1 MSHIVYTQ
9 KGMALA
15 SGLRWSVLADTGR
28 GPFKSRK
35 AIRGPAANVRATRYA
50 CTTHPHATYLG
61 MYTPDVL
68 SGAVKGEVH
77 SLALVFLNALIDAST
92 ADRSMINAALSMGT
106 DSADHT
112 KRALVIIA
120 DGHVVQDSVESAS
133 RVLEII
139 SEWRGRLGEALQV
152 YAGEAEIPDARVI
165 SWVDLLRHA
174 NKRSQTLA
182 VPASLVLPALILGAL
197 AVAGAYAFYHYT
209 VTVPAVEAE
218 RMRRT
223 AAADRTGQYLQQ
235 LQEAMQTVGWSGE
248 SVIADL
254 LSLRPEPY
262 FTAGWTLTGVDCKT
276 ETKACVEQ
284 WTRVGGMLPDLIAAR
299 SGLTY
304 MSQVSAKDAQAS
316 FTRALEISPSSLSV
330 DLLPANSQD
339 ADLKLRPVVNELV
352 NAGVRV
358 QISEAVAWPPV
369 PLQGVNPDA
378 VIKRRKVS
386 ITTDYRLVEQVIRK
400 LPAHVVPDSYVL
412 TTSNPFVV
420 TVTAYAYVK

>member
-9 KGMALA
+9 KGLALA

-28 GPFKSRK
+28 GPFRSRK
-35 AIRGPAANVRATRYA
+35 AIRGPAADVRATRYA
-50 CTTHPHATYLG
+50 STTHPQATYLG

-77 SLALVFLNALIDAST
+77 SLALVFLNALVDAST
-92 ADRSMINAALSMGT
+92 ADRSMINAALSMST

-133 RVLEII
+133 RVFEII
-139 SEWRGRLGEALQV
+139 GEWRGRLGEALQV
-152 YAGEAEIPDARVI
+152 YASEAEIPDARVI
-165 SWVDLLRHA
+165 SWVDLLKHA

-182 VPASLVLPALILGAL
+182 VPASLVLPAFVLGAL

-209 VTVPAVEAE
+209 VTVPAAEAE
-218 RMRRT
+218 RMRKA

-235 LQEAMQTVGWSGE
+235 LQAAMEAVGWAGE
-248 SVIADL
+248 GVIADL
-254 LSLRPEPY
+254 LHMRGEPF
-262 FTAGWTLTGVDCKT
+262 FTVGWTLTGMECKT

-284 WTRVGGMLPDLIAAR
+284 WARVGGMLPDLIAAR

-304 MSQVSAKDAQAS
+304 VAQVSAKDEQAGFIRTLDVNAS
-316 FTRALEISPSSLSV
+316 RLSV
-330 DLLPANSQD
+330 DMLPANSED

-369 PLQGVNPDA
+369 PLQGVNPSA
-378 VIKRRKVS
+378 VVKRRKVS
-386 ITTDYRLVEQVIRK
+386 ITTDYRLVDQVIRK
-400 LPAHVVPDSYVL
+400 LPAHVVPDSYAL
-412 TTSNPFVV
+412 ITSNPFAV